1 MSPRSPKGLVTLAYK
16 LPAVLENFARP
27 REMESEVL
35 DARTRRLQ
43 EKHRVMI
50 VVGRR
55 THEAARAGEVVGD
68 AKAEG

>member
-1 MSPRSPKGLVTLAYK
+1 MRTNSQPFLRTSLA
-16 LPAVLENFARP
+16 P

-68 AKAEG
+68 AKAEA